1 MSGSSCINMHWFSLS
16 ERHRLLELETW
27 NSIIRRTVSCL
38 GFTVPCCCLLFVF
51 PFLFCTYKC
60 IRRSIFHV
68 DQLQN
73 GWAQYH
79 WMVTLKTFWRSHSR
93 KSGWNMNIIVPSMR
107 RDLYITCHVTLLNIT
122 VLLFSDAHFHLRQ
135 LFQSTVN
142 RKCN

>member
-93 KSGWNMNIIVPSMR
+93 KKRLKHEYYCAIDATRFIHYMPCHTAQYYCAFVFR
-107 RDLYITCHVTLLNIT
+107 RS
-122 VLLFSDAHFHLRQ
+122 FSSSAALSID
-135 LFQSTVN
+135 S
-142 RKCN
+142 